1 MKRVPL
7 APFAFA
13 FAVGLVAT
21 VAAPATALADDP
33 YGLASSKPSA
43 TTAPSATS
51 TTSAASRPL
60 STWGGGHGS
69 ALDDATSAS
78 RDAPVG
84 RAREMLTRARFLDEA
99 AAVDEKSAAELA
111 SRIGALRASAKTA
124 RERAEKASPEDREL
138 LGSRAEDLETDVIVS
153 EAEIAWKRRTAADNR
168 RVARELRVR
177 AVKLVREAPA
187 YEDPTANACDPPFRF
202 TADGRKIYRVECL
215 K

>member
-1 MKRVPL
+1 MKRVLL

-13 FAVGLVAT
+13 VALVAT

-33 YGLASSKPSA
+33 YGLASTKPSA
-43 TTAPSATS
+43 TSA
-51 TTSAASRPL
+51 TSAASRPL
-60 STWGGGHGS
+60 TTWGGQGS
-69 ALDDATSAS
+69 SYDDATSAS

-99 AAVDEKSAAELA
+99 ATVDEKSATELA

-124 RERAEKASPEDREL
+124 RERAEKAAPEDREL
-138 LGSRAEDLETDVIVS
+138 LGARAEDLETDVIVS

>member
-1 MKRVPL
+1 MKRVLL

-13 FAVGLVAT
+13 LVLG
-21 VAAPATALADDP
+21 VAAPSTALADDP
-33 YGLASSKPSA
+33 YGLASSKPNA
-43 TTAPSATS
+43 
-51 TTSAASRPL
+51 TSAASRPL
-60 STWGGGHGS
+60 TTWGGPGS
-69 ALDDATSAS
+69 AFDDATSVS
-78 RDAPVG
+78 RDSPVG

-99 AAVDEKSAAELA
+99 ATVDEKAATDLA
-111 SRIGALRASAKTA
+111 SRLGTLRASAKTA
-124 RERAEKASPEDREL
+124 RERADKATPEEREL
-138 LGSRAEDLETDVIVS
+138 LGARADDLETDVIVS

-187 YEDPTANACDPPFRF
+187 YEDPTASACDPPFRF

>member
-7 APFAFA
+7 APIAFA
-13 FAVGLVAT
+13 FAVALVAT

-33 YGLASSKPSA
+33 YGLASPKPSG
-43 TTAPSATS
+43 TGATS
-51 TTSAASRPL
+51 ASSRPL
-60 STWGGGHGS
+60 TTWGGHGS
-69 ALDDATSAS
+69 SFDDATSAS

-99 AAVDEKSAAELA
+99 ATVDEKSATELA
-111 SRIGALRASAKTA
+111 TRIGALRASAKTA
-124 RERAEKASPEDREL
+124 RERAEKAAPEDREL
-138 LGSRAEDLETDVIVS
+138 LGARAEDLETDVIVS

-177 AVKLVREAPA
+177 AVKLVRETPA
-187 YEDPTANACDPPFRF
+187 SEDPTANACDPPFRF